1 MVSLSLW
8 HVVVDTDE
16 TASKV
21 LEIMLKEK
29 TGRVTFMPLNRLK
42 PKQIQFPQSSDAQPL
57 IKKLRFEP
65 YLSKAFEQVFGKSCV
80 CQDLSLAASYVRSH
94 GINAIT
100 IDGDKVDRKGA
111 MTGGYYDIKRSRIDA
126 IKGVR
131 NWKPRLQEFTRNHT
145 EVASTLHRLDAEVTQ
160 ITGRLQAA
168 QTKLDQTLNMRD
180 PLQREKHSIQRERE
194 RLEERATKLQSDL
207 DQLEA
212 EQTAQQ
218 TRKEAYQQELRTP
231 MAQGMSDEE
240 LTQIEQLAKEVDLV
254 KKTLITLTQNRNEVS
269 DFAKLVL

>member
-1 MVSLSLW
+1 M
-8 HVVVDTDE
+8 VDTDD

-21 LEIMLKEK
+21 LEVMLREK

-42 PKQIQFPQSSDAQPL
+42 PKQVHFPQSSDAQPL

-65 YLSKAFEQVFGKSCV
+65 SLSKAFQQVFGKSCV

-100 IDGDKVDRKGA
+100 IDGDQVDRKGA
-111 MTGGYYDIKRSRIDA
+111 MTGGYHDIKRSRIDA

-131 NWKPRLQEFTRNHT
+131 NWKPRLEEYTRNHT
-145 EVASTLHRLDAEVTQ
+145 EVVSTLHRLDAEVTQ

-168 QTKLDQTLNMRD
+168 QTKLDQTHNMRD
-180 PLQREKHSIQRERE
+180 PLLREKHSIQRECE

-218 TRKEAYQQELRTP
+218 ARKEAYQQELRTP

-240 LTQIEQLAKEVDLV
+240 LTQIERLAKEVDLL
-254 KKTLITLTQNRNEVS
+254 KKTLITLAQNKNEAS
-269 DFAKLVL
+269 DFSILMLQLLIYVG